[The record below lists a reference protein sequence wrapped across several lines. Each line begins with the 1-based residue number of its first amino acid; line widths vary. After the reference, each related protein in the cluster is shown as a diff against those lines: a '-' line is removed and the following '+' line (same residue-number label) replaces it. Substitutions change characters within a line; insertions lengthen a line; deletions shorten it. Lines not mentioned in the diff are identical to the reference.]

1 MAITTLSSPLASVA
15 NKIVSV
21 NSRTGTSLVKAQ
33 SEYKKFGDFL
43 DFKRQELERIPL
55 PDDKKIQKLSNINVV
70 NTFGSAGGLLGG
82 LLGGALDLGGLVRGF
97 FPGEG
102 KKVGAAPQVGK
113 PKTKP
118 VIKSGK
124 LRLGG
129 IRALGV
135 TNALFAGL
143 DFATGLAEGE
153 SVGKS
158 AAGTS
163 GALAGSLLGGAIGQA
178 LIPIPGVGF
187 VIGSAAG
194 NFLGGYGADRTYEAV
209 ESQRIIKAKQEA
221 KLREQS
227 QAVERSKPGKV
238 ENQNN
243 ILDKFDD
250 VANKFEGFVKGIV
263 GGIAGLFGNQ
273 RNDPY
278 GPGSTTTENDTA
290 PPNTPTSEDTQNYS
304 GGGKIVQYLHGEKGR
319 AGYDVGHAGEGNA
332 HDHFSFTSRE
342 AAITA
347 FKALEAA
354 GYKPYEF
361 EGFGAGVTPPG
372 LVNGR
377 KKGHELTGGHYGPVG
392 LKGTVGKNDDGT
404 AFDIPWI
411 TYGSGPIGPKDYAK
425 SRRAHQIVL
434 QALSSSSSSKA
445 GGQATAAGASTAMVQ
460 TGVKPGQVTSTAF
473 GKQGSTN
480 IANYGAATKT
490 NIKGFIIVPG
500 HIAGDGT
507 PGEIAATQKIAKNI
521 VDKLQKKYPGVP
533 IQFWNHRNYE
543 QTDPGYIKEMNDL
556 KKLESEGWEIIEI
569 HMDASI
575 ESGKGTGRGVI
586 VPTGGKNLNEFDTR
600 FAAQKGSYP
609 SNHRGGLVAPKRNLT
624 MVETGNV
631 SPQALS
637 ALNNGDQSAVDFF
650 SSDTIQI
657 LEQLIKEGKIGGGY
671 RPPQSQ
677 VNTPPAKTRD
687 VSHQLSY
694 NQRTSSTVILDRP
707 SAIIAAGGGG
717 SSRPTVIPSSSGGGG
732 GTVVVAASPY
742 QAERITLNKLQQLA
756 LG

>member
-21 NSRTGTSLVKAQ
+21 NSRSGNSLIRVQ

-43 DFKRQELERIPL
+43 DYKTQELERTQL
-55 PDDKKIQKLSNINVV
+55 PDNKKIQKLANINVV

-82 LLGGALDLGGLVRGF
+82 LLGGALDVGGLVRGF

-118 VIKSGK
+118 VIKNGK

-143 DFATGLAEGE
+143 DFTTGLAEGE
-153 SVGKS
+153 SIGKS

-194 NFLGGYGADRTYEAV
+194 SFLGGYGADRTYEAV
-209 ESQRIIKAKQEA
+209 ESQRVIKAKQEA

-263 GGIAGLFGNQ
+263 GGVAGLFGMGDAE
-273 RNDPY
+273 RETPY
-278 GPGSTTTENDTA
+278 GPGSTTTENDAA
-290 PPNTPTSEDTQNYS
+290 PPNTPEDTQNYS
-304 GGGKIVQYLHGEKGR
+304 GGGKIVQYFHGEKGR
-319 AGYDVGHAGEGNA
+319 AGYRADHWN

-342 AAITA
+342 SAVTA
-347 FKALEAA
+347 FKALQSA

-361 EGFGAGVTPPG
+361 EGYGYVG
-372 LVNGR
+372 
-377 KKGHELTGGHYGPVG
+377 GHSDTGGHYGPVG
-392 LKGTVGKNDDGT
+392 GPKTPNNTSDGT
-404 AFDIPWI
+404 AFDIPYSS
-411 TYGSGPIGPKDYAK
+411 YGSGPIGPKDYEK

-434 QALSSSSSSKA
+434 QALSRADESKPR
-445 GGQATAAGASTAMVQ
+445 GQANSSGAVNIELHASQPGGGTGLIGSYIDKPNAVTSSLTGAYGSYDRNFRGGDLGGPKRGLNLLEAVSFDKKNTDLMMNPKTRQAFVETQAQKLLGALPKNSNTPINIFAGHNDVTTGETGTAGTSNSSINGRTVEQVFTDMLGKRVEQLAKAAGMSNVNYIRSIIANDDKNPNTNWARSSRMR
-460 TGVKPGQVTSTAF
+460 TSTV
-473 GKQGSTN
+473 T
-480 IANYGAATKT
+480 
-490 NIKGFIIVPG
+490 
-500 HIAGDGT
+500 
-507 PGEIAATQKIAKNI
+507 
-521 VDKLQKKYPGVP
+521 
-533 IQFWNHRNYE
+533 
-543 QTDPGYIKEMNDL
+543 
-556 KKLESEGWEIIEI
+556 
-569 HMDASI
+569 
-575 ESGKGTGRGVI
+575 
-586 VPTGGKNLNEFDTR
+586 
-600 FAAQKGSYP
+600 
-609 SNHRGGLVAPKRNLT
+609 
-624 MVETGNV
+624 
-631 SPQALS
+631 
-637 ALNNGDQSAVDFF
+637 
-650 SSDTIQI
+650 
-657 LEQLIKEGKIGGGY
+657 
-671 RPPQSQ
+671 PQSQ
-677 VNTPPAKTRD
+677 VTTPPPKDRKVDT
-687 VSHQLSY
+687 QLSY
-694 NQRTSSTVILDRP
+694 NQRQSRTLILDRQ
-707 SAIIAAGGGG
+707 SAVIAAGGGA
-717 SSRPTVIPSSSGGGG
+717 SRPTSVPASSGGG

-742 QAERITLNKLQQLA
+742 QAERNTLNKLQLLA
-756 LG
+756 LV

>member
-1 MAITTLSSPLASVA
+1 MAISTLSSPLSSVA
-15 NKIVSV
+15 NKIISV
-21 NSRTGTSLVKAQ
+21 NSKSGTSLVRAQ

-43 DFKRQELERIPL
+43 DYKRQELERTQL
-55 PDDKKIQKLSNINVV
+55 PDNKKIQKLANINVV

-102 KKVGAAPQVGK
+102 KKVGAAPQMGK

-118 VIKSGK
+118 GLKSGK

-194 NFLGGYGADRTYEAV
+194 SFLGGYGADRTYDAV
-209 ESQRIIKAKQEA
+209 ESQRVIRAKQEA

-250 VANKFEGFVKGIV
+250 VANKFEGFVSGIV
-263 GGIAGLFGNQ
+263 GGVAGLFGMGEAE
-273 RNDPY
+273 RETPY

-290 PPNTPTSEDTQNYS
+290 PPNTPTSEDNQNYS
-304 GGGKIVQYLHGEKGR
+304 GGGKIAQYLHGDPNR
-319 AGYDVGHAGEGNA
+319 PGYDAGHAGEKNG

-342 AAITA
+342 AAVTA
-347 FKALEAA
+347 FKALQSA
-354 GYKPYEF
+354 GYKPYQF
-361 EGFGAGVTPPG
+361 EGYGTV
-372 LVNGR
+372 GR
-377 KKGHELTGGHYGPVG
+377 HSDTGGHYGPVG
-392 LKGTVGKNDDGT
+392 GPKTAKEDDGT
-404 AFDIPWI
+404 AFDIPWA

-434 QALSSSSSSKA
+434 QALSSSSSSKPR
-445 GGQATAAGASTAMVQ
+445 GQATAAGASTAMVQ
-460 TGVKPGQVTSTAF
+460 TKVKPGQVTSTAF

-500 HIAGDGT
+500 HIAGGGAD
-507 PGEIAATQKIAKNI
+507 GEIAATQKIAKNI

-543 QTDPGYIKEMNDL
+543 QTVPGFTKEMNDL
-556 KKLESEGWEIIEI
+556 KKLESQGWEIIEI

-575 ESGKGTGRGVI
+575 ESGEGKGRGVI
-586 VPTGGKNLNEFDTR
+586 VPFGGTNLNEFDTR
-600 FAAQKGSYP
+600 FAAQKGSYDP
-609 SNHRGGLVAPKRNLT
+609 KHRGGLGATNRGMT
-624 MVETGNV
+624 IVETGNIG
-631 SPQALS
+631 PQALS
-637 ALNNGDQSAVDFF
+637 ALNKGDQSAVDFF

-671 RPPQSQ
+671 RPLQSQ
-677 VNTPPAKTRD
+677 VTTPPPKDRKVDT
-687 VSHQLSY
+687 QMPY
-694 NQRTSSTVILDRP
+694 NQRTSSTLILDRHNVT
-707 SAIIAAGGGG
+707 IASGGGG
-717 SSRPTVIPSSSGGGG
+717 SSRRSAAPVSSGGGG
-732 GTVVVAASPY
+732 GTTVINISSTSGIREKICSDLFQY
-742 QAERITLNKLQQLA
+742 NLA
-756 LG
+756 LA

>member
-1 MAITTLSSPLASVA
+1 MAITTLSSPLSSLA

-21 NSRTGTSLVKAQ
+21 NSRTGTSLVRAQ

-43 DFKRQELERIPL
+43 DTKRQELERTQL
-55 PDDKKIQKLSNINVV
+55 PDNKKIQKLANINVV

-82 LLGGALDLGGLVRGF
+82 LLGGALDVGGLVRGF

-118 VIKSGK
+118 VIKNGK

-143 DFATGLAEGE
+143 DFTTGLAEGE
-153 SVGKS
+153 SIGKS

-194 NFLGGYGADRTYEAV
+194 SFLGGYGADRTYEAV
-209 ESQRIIKAKQEA
+209 ESQRVIKAKQEA

-250 VANKFEGFVKGIV
+250 VANKFEGFVSSIV

-319 AGYDVGHAGEGNA
+319 AGYDAGHAGEGNA

-342 AAITA
+342 AAVTA
-347 FKALEAA
+347 FKALQSA
-354 GYKPYEF
+354 GYKPYQF
-361 EGFGAGVTPPG
+361 EGYGTV
-372 LVNGR
+372 GR
-377 KKGHELTGGHYGPVG
+377 HSDTGGHYGPVG
-392 LKGTVGKNDDGT
+392 GPKTAKEDDGT
-404 AFDIPWI
+404 AFDIPWS

-480 IANYGAATKT
+480 VANYGNATKT

-500 HIAGDGT
+500 HIAGGGAD
-507 PGEIAATQKIAKNI
+507 GEIAATQKIAKNI

-543 QTDPGYIKEMNDL
+543 QTVPGFTKEMNDL
-556 KKLESEGWEIIEI
+556 KKLESQGWEIIEI

-575 ESGKGTGRGVI
+575 ESGEGKGRGVI
-586 VPTGGKNLNEFDTR
+586 VPFGGTNLNEFDTK
-600 FAAQKGSYP
+600 FAAQKGSYDP
-609 SNHRGGLVAPKRNLT
+609 KHRGGLGATNRGMT
-624 MVETGNV
+624 IVETGNIG
-631 SPQALS
+631 PQALS
-637 ALNNGDQSAVDFF
+637 ALNKGDQSAVDFF

-671 RPPQSQ
+671 RPAQSQ
-677 VNTPPAKTRD
+677 VKPAPPKDIKVDT
-687 VSHQLSY
+687 QLSY
-694 NQRTSSTVILDRP
+694 NQRQSSTLILDRQ
-707 SAIIAAGGGG
+707 SAVIAAGGGA
-717 SSRPTVIPSSSGGGG
+717 SRPTSVPASTGGGG
-732 GTVVVAASPY
+732 GTVVIAASTY
-742 QAERITLNKLQQLA
+742 RIEKNTLNKLQELPLA
-756 LG
+756 